1 MILSFAWTSLVLLSG
16 QKTCTRRSWSNRTA
30 QSWLK
35 AYNNGRL
42 VHQARDKCAFC
53 HLAKKIALLRLTQPI
68 YQERLCDM
76 PESDLEAEGGL
87 WASKQEF
94 IDLFG
99 GNPNRVVW
107 VVRFELDQVI
117 TQP

>member
-1 MILSFAWTSLVLLSG
+1 MSRIYFEGWIYFSS
-16 QKTCTRRSWSNRTA
+16 RSP
-30 QSWLK
+30 
-35 AYNNGRL
+35 
-42 VHQARDKCAFC
+42 V
-53 HLAKKIALLRLTQPI
+53 TQPI

-87 WASKQEF
+87 WASGQEF

-107 VVRFELDQVI
+107 VVRFELVQVI
-117 TQP
+117 N

>member
-1 MILSFAWTSLVLLSG
+1 M
-16 QKTCTRRSWSNRTA
+16 
-30 QSWLK
+30 
-35 AYNNGRL
+35 
-42 VHQARDKCAFC
+42 
-53 HLAKKIALLRLTQPI
+53 TQPI
-68 YQERLCDM
+68 YQERLCDL

-99 GNPNRVVW
+99 GNPNRIVW